1 MDVNVGDAMVVVKC
15 SGGTLTFD
23 IDITFETVVAGSTAT
38 GILSQVHNRQLRI
51 LYSRPFAGTLFCMYA
66 TACTL
71 PKTKLNHISVAASI
85 LNNVHASIS
94 VTLLGQ

>member
-1 MDVNVGDAMVVVKC
+1 MATFLLSSTIYTMDVNVGDAMVVVKC

-51 LYSRPFAGTLFCMYA
+51 LYSRPFAAHFSACM
-66 TACTL
+66 L
-71 PKTKLNHISVAASI
+71 L
-85 LNNVHASIS
+85 HARC
-94 VTLLGQ
+94 QKQN